1 MQIRDSIKW
10 ILWTLFLII
19 LASFPNLLPMISQLL
34 GIYDDTNTIFLIV
47 IAFIY
52 IVTFLINSKVS
63 KQSEK
68 IKELTQEL
76 GLLAQKI
83 ENEQKDK

>member
-19 LASFPNLLPMISQLL
+19 IASFPKLLPIISQVL

-47 IAFIY
+47 VAFIY

-76 GLLAQKI
+76 ALLSKKI
-83 ENEQKDK
+83 DNERINK